1 MIKLLQITGQ
11 LCCPFVKTFGI
22 LVLKKQRA
30 ALKKAFYSLHQ
41 LAILAILT
49 DNNQEI
55 CNPANSAI
63 V

>member
-1 MIKLLQITGQ
+1 M
-11 LCCPFVKTFGI
+11 
-22 LVLKKQRA
+22 KKQRA